1 MAKVNWI
8 NGSIEPP
15 DAERCYVIAEALTDY
30 GALKKGDIV
39 IDSDLWTGSQW
50 GYYYGIFRVLSWA
63 RRLYPD
69 IPKDL
74 QGRVKWYFGKE
85 VKNDGTIS
93 K

>member
-15 DAERCYVIAEALTDY
+15 DAELCYVIAEALTDY

-39 IDSDLWTGSQW
+39 IDSDQWTGSQW
-50 GYYYGIFRVLSWA
+50 GYYYGIFQVLSWA

-74 QGRVKWYFGKE
+74 QGRVKRYFGQE